1 MHYTLVYLLSETKMN
16 FCSNCGNRVSQKIPD
31 GDNRQRYVCDQCGA
45 IHYQNPR
52 VIVGILPIY
61 NQQILLCKRS
71 IEPRHGFWTLP
82 AGFLENGE
90 STLDGALREC
100 QEEANASVI
109 NPVLY
114 ALYDIPRIHQV
125 YVFYRAELVEPS
137 FGPSNE
143 SSEVKLFD
151 EADIPWD
158 QLAFPVVQMVLDQ
171 FLHDR
176 KTGKYQIIRE
186 DIKGPWQGRR
196 K

>member
-1 MHYTLVYLLSETKMN
+1 MN

-31 GDNRQRYVCDQCGA
+31 GDNRQRYVCDRCGA

-52 VIVGILPIY
+52 VIVGILPVY
-61 NQQILLCKRS
+61 KQQILLCRRA

-114 ALYDIPRIHQV
+114 ALYDIPHIHQV
-125 YVFYRAELVEPS
+125 YVFYRAELSDPS
-137 FGPSNE
+137 FGPSIE
-143 SSEVKLFD
+143 STEVKLFD
-151 EADIPWD
+151 ECDIPWE
-158 QLAFPVVQMVLDQ
+158 QLAFPVVQLVLDQ
-171 FLHDR
+171 FLEDR
-176 KTGKYQIIRE
+176 KGNQYKVIRE
-186 DIKGPWQGRR
+186 DIKSPWQGRKQR
-196 K
+196 S

>member
-1 MHYTLVYLLSETKMN
+1 MN
-16 FCSNCGNRVSQKIPD
+16 FCSNCGNPVSQKIPD
-31 GDNRQRYVCDQCGA
+31 GDNRLRFVCDHCGA

-52 VIVGILPIY
+52 VIAGILPTY
-61 NQQILLCKRS
+61 KEQILLCRRA
-71 IEPRHGFWTLP
+71 IEPRHGYWTLP

-90 STLDGALREC
+90 STVEGAQREC
-100 QEEANASVI
+100 MEEANANVI

-125 YVFYRAELVEPS
+125 YVFYRAELVDMS
-137 FGPSNE
+137 FGPSME
-143 SSEVKLFD
+143 STEVELFD

-176 KTGKYQIIRE
+176 KKGQYEIIRK
-186 DIKGPWQGRR
+186 DITGPWQGR
-196 K
+196 KPQE

>member
-1 MHYTLVYLLSETKMN
+1 MN
-16 FCSNCGNRVSQKIPD
+16 FCSNCGNQVSQKIPD
-31 GDNRQRYVCDQCGA
+31 GDNRLRYVCDHCGA

-52 VIVGILPIY
+52 VIAGILPTY
-61 NQQILLCKRS
+61 NQQILLCKRA

-90 STLDGALREC
+90 STLEGAQREC
-100 QEEANASVI
+100 QEEANANVK
-109 NPVLY
+109 NPILY

-125 YVFYRAELVEPS
+125 YVFYRAELAEPT
-137 FGPSNE
+137 FGPSIE
-143 SSEVKLFD
+143 STEVKLFN

-176 KTGKYQIIRE
+176 KKDQYEVIRE
-186 DIKGPWQGRR
+186 DITGPWQGR
-196 K
+196 KPQE

>member
-1 MHYTLVYLLSETKMN
+1 MN
-16 FCSNCGNRVSQKIPD
+16 FCSNCGNQVSQKIPD
-31 GDNRQRYVCDQCGA
+31 GDNRLRYVCDHCGA

-52 VIVGILPIY
+52 VIAGILPTY
-61 NQQILLCKRS
+61 NQQILLCKRA

-100 QEEANASVI
+100 QEEANANVI
-109 NPVLY
+109 NPILY

-125 YVFYRAELVEPS
+125 YVFYRAELAEPT
-137 FGPSNE
+137 FGPSIE
-143 SSEVKLFD
+143 STEVKLFN

-176 KTGKYQIIRE
+176 KKGQYEVIRE
-186 DIKGPWQGRR
+186 DITGPWQGR
-196 K
+196 KPQE